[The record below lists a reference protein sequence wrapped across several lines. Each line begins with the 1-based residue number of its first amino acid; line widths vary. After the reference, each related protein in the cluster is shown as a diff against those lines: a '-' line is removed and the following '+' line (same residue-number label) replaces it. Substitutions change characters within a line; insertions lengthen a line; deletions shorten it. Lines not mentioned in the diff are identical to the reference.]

1 MLEKQIEIKKNK
13 IIYHLRPK
21 PNAYGMVIPGK
32 TPFICAMI
40 FEIENLLRYFKERN
54 QINFDYELCRV
65 TKTQT
70 VIK

>member
-32 TPFICAMI
+32 TPFICAII
-40 FEIENLLRYFKERN
+40 FENLLWYFKERN
-54 QINFDYELCRV
+54 QINFDYELCRG